1 MFAGLARGTGSTDR
15 AALPQPPTPLDLTLV
30 PPKRRLEDGAPLDLS
45 VKKPKAAASEDDVSD
60 DVIIVGMQ
68 QAPARY
74 CPVAAGGRVPSYYDS
89 SLATKPRTQEC
100 GQRYSSGAR
109 VRNLNALCTSSP
121 HQRRSASQVEFL
133 RRWSREPGVN
143 ICAQAPPPL
152 PLPPRLSESEAA
164 HAYEPS
170 RDSRP
175 HHRQTTR
182 DMTPQPGDY
191 IGRDVISTPVPT
203 SSQQLLQHQ
212 LLQQQHHMHMLKQ
225 QHQQLQQQRQP
236 RHADMLD
243 RSASRSSPV
252 VCPSP
257 ALPPCHVSPK
267 GPPIGVDVSSRP
279 PVKPAQMNASRRPY
293 PGSGPPAVQYDRTVP
308 PHGVHTAR
316 TLHSGP
322 YSVIQPA
329 VGDNVGYMYEKEH
342 ARTPHPFVP
351 TVHRDR
357 SISGERPLSSAE
369 VEQHIRKS
377 LDHAV
382 SMVQSRAASRQHTPI
397 SASPLFPVR
406 PDVDQLRCG
415 TSGSALYRA
424 MLNGS
429 DPIGQPKVATPAGS
443 VPLSKPRDMMK
454 TPVLFRSPDSVPR
467 SRGDAAPPGKRGV
480 PPPLLYSPH
489 LCLPDNRPVASG
501 RRSAEQMRIAM
512 GADGFNHRTDVGLTV
527 SRGSDTNGCD
537 ETRRGHSVP
546 TSIQEPTHGDLVASS
561 VTSSQGRGLE
571 QLRHAPYLLSMLT
584 SSQKAELSS
593 SEQYD
598 HVTGMVRRP
607 AGGLCVAGPQDRYVT
622 PYAVPSAGA
631 SASQQLAPRKKPTKT
646 PHDAVP
652 RQEATHSS
660 MSGKMANCHHHD
672 SGVEAHAPTE
682 GDAYGRGPAQQTLP
696 SGIRYYKCPKPFTKL
711 PTGDLVSDEK
721 FPSKPIPVANVN
733 PIVKSA
739 YKSGVRA
746 PEYDEKK
753 AGSSDSPGDFS
764 RVSAS
769 TFTSGV
775 LATTGGDDTATK
787 QFSNGVD
794 TGSSAKKTATAAK
807 TEYSHKDPPKK
818 CVAAVSEH
826 PTRTGGNKDPPRPTD
841 PPLCSRRDL
850 ALYLS
855 TPKGRQKLKL
865 RDNLSNIGVGDSN
878 DCKPTTT
885 TMTTTSQGCV
895 AADNQVTR
903 RPDALSSGDVKGLGF
918 CDGTTAC
925 RLTTDAKLSSKA
937 KMYTDLFSTHAS
949 SALNNHPID
958 GADQKPDMK
967 SICPAPSANGDNLMA
982 RVKND
987 GDKEIVNDASL
998 SRGPRT
1004 DKFITR
1010 KSRILES
1017 IRKKSGQQV
1026 ARMARLKSQHP
1037 EKCVKRRK
1045 PAEVRMS
1052 RDASGHVSLSITRN
1066 LSKALTKSIECSP
1079 FCTHGKSF

>member
-68 QAPARY
+68 QAPTRY
-74 CPVAAGGRVPSYYDS
+74 CPVAAGGRVSAYYGG
-89 SLATKPRTQEC
+89 SLGTKPRTQEC
-100 GQRYSSGAR
+100 GQRFSSGSR
-109 VRNLNALCTSSP
+109 VRNLNELCTSSP

-143 ICAQAPPPL
+143 ICAQAPPPV
-152 PLPPRLSESEAA
+152 PPPQQLSESEAA
-164 HAYEPS
+164 HAYKRL

-175 HHRQTTR
+175 HHRQTPR

-191 IGRDVISTPVPT
+191 IGRDVIPTPVPPT

-225 QHQQLQQQRQP
+225 QQQLQQQRQA
-236 RHADMLD
+236 RHADMLE

-257 ALPPCHVSPK
+257 ALPPRHLSPQR
-267 GPPIGVDVSSRP
+267 PPVGGDVSARP
-279 PVKPAQMNASRRPY
+279 PVKHAQVNASRRPY

-308 PHGVHTAR
+308 PHGVHIAR

-329 VGDNVGYMYEKEH
+329 VGDNVGYMYAHDKEH

-351 TVHRDR
+351 TPHHDR
-357 SISGERPLSSAE
+357 SVSGERPLSSAE

-397 SASPLFPVR
+397 SASPMFPVR

-454 TPVLFRSPDSVPR
+454 TPVLFCSPESVPR
-467 SRGDAAPPGKRGV
+467 SRGDAAPPGKRAV

-512 GADGFNHRTDVGLTV
+512 GGADGFSHRTDVGPTV

-537 ETRRGHSVP
+537 ETRRAHNAPS
-546 TSIQEPTHGDLVASS
+546 SIQEPTHGDPVTSS

-593 SEQYD
+593 AEQYD
-598 HVTGMVRRP
+598 HVTGIVRRRDATP
-607 AGGLCVAGPQDRYVT
+607 AGGICVAGPQDRYVA
-622 PYAVPSAGA
+622 PYAAPPADA
-631 SASQQLAPRKKPTKT
+631 SVSQQLAPRKKPTKI

-753 AGSSDSPGDFS
+753 AGSSDAPGDFS

-775 LATTGGDDTATK
+775 LATSGGGDTETK
-787 QFSNGVD
+787 HCSDDVD
-794 TGSSAKKTATAAK
+794 TGSTAQKKATPAK
-807 TEYSHKDPPKK
+807 TEEYSHKDPPKK
-818 CVAAVSEH
+818 CVTGVSEY

-885 TMTTTSQGCV
+885 SQVCV
-895 AADNQVTR
+895 AADSQTTR
-903 RPDALSSGDVKGLGF
+903 RPDALTSGDVKGLCY
-918 CDGTTAC
+918 CDGTTGC

-937 KMYTDLFSTHAS
+937 NTYTDLFNTHAS
-949 SALNNHPID
+949 SAQNNHAID
-958 GADQKPDMK
+958 GADRKPNMK
-967 SICPAPSANGDNLMA
+967 PICPTPSSYGDNLMA

-987 GDKEIVNDASL
+987 GDREVVNDASL

-1026 ARMARLKSQHP
+1026 ARKARLKNQHP

-1052 RDASGHVSLSITRN
+1052 RDVKPAATFPCRLPVICQKR
-1066 LSKALTKSIECSP
+1066 
-1079 FCTHGKSF
+1079 